1 MSAITQIDD
10 VRITVSDGDRRKG
23 RSGSK
28 REVSV
33 DLDGVPEGA
42 DEIED
47 VLGDDQVAIV
57 ALGMEELGAALEEL
71 ELGKCEMD
79 RDGGQSL

>member
-1 MSAITQIDD
+1 
-10 VRITVSDGDRRKG
+10 
-23 RSGSK
+23 
-28 REVSV
+28 
-33 DLDGVPEGA
+33 VPEGA